1 MTKHVAP
8 KAKTTA
14 TAFAKELQEH
24 LKYTQGVTPEQATTA
39 DVYVA
44 AATAVRRHLMDSWM
58 QTQHDMVNGN
68 TKAVGYLSAEFLM
81 GKQLENAL
89 LNAGLTDQFNKAV
102 TKLGFD
108 PKAVIDAEYEPG
120 LGNGG
125 LGRLAACF
133 IDSLASI
140 GVPAFGYGIQYR
152 YGIFKQ
158 RFDEEGKQVET
169 PDYWLSNEEPWG
181 HIDYGRDQRVNFGGE
196 VVEENGKRVWKPA
209 WSVRAVPVDYMVP
222 GYNSGRV
229 NTLRLWTAKSYDEF
243 DLLTFNKSEYLDAVK
258 PQVAAENIS
267 KILYPEDSTPEGKA
281 LRLEQQYF
289 FVAASIHDA
298 IRVFYPGQDKPDLT
312 TFPSKINFQLNDTH
326 PVIGIP
332 ELMRVLMDEY
342 GYDWNTAWGI
352 TTKTFNY
359 TCHTLLPEALE
370 VWPAKLIG
378 ELLPRH
384 LEIIQGISEQFRNE
398 LRGKGVAEDQVERM
412 RIATDADEN
421 GEGAVVR
428 MAYLATYGGSY
439 VNGVAELH
447 SELLKDVTLKD
458 FSSVYP
464 DKFKNVTNGVT
475 PRRFV
480 RLSNPRMSA
489 LITEGL
495 GTDAWQG
502 DLELLEGLKPL
513 ADDPSFVKKFA
524 KVKQEN
530 KLAFV
535 DFAKQKYGFEINPD
549 TMFNT
554 IVKRL
559 HEYKRQSMKILQ
571 VISMYAGIKNG
582 TIDVDKMLPRTVF
595 FGAKSAPG
603 YAMAKLTIQLI
614 NNVARVV
621 NNDPACKGK
630 LAVFFPENYN
640 IELAMNLI
648 PATDLDEQISQAGK
662 EASGT
667 GNMKF
672 ALNGALTVGTLDG
685 ANVEIRE
692 RVGAENFFLFGM
704 TVDEVDKLYAE
715 GYDHGGSRKYYES
728 DPRLKTA
735 VDMVADGTFSN
746 GDKSVYEPL
755 VNDWLTHDYFMAM
768 ADFSSYMDIQA
779 QIEETYRDPMKWA
792 RMAVLNVANSGYFS
806 SDRSI
811 EDYLDRIWHTGALPA
826 HVAE

>member
-1 MTKHVAP
+1 
-8 KAKTTA
+8 
-14 TAFAKELQEH
+14 
-24 LKYTQGVTPEQATTA
+24 
-39 DVYVA
+39 
-44 AATAVRRHLMDSWM
+44 
-58 QTQHDMVNGN
+58 
-68 TKAVGYLSAEFLM
+68 
-81 GKQLENAL
+81 
-89 LNAGLTDQFNKAV
+89 
-102 TKLGFD
+102 
-108 PKAVIDAEYEPG
+108 
-120 LGNGG
+120 
-125 LGRLAACF
+125 
-133 IDSLASI
+133 
-140 GVPAFGYGIQYR
+140 
-152 YGIFKQ
+152 
-158 RFDEEGKQVET
+158 
-169 PDYWLSNEEPWG
+169 
-181 HIDYGRDQRVNFGGE
+181 
-196 VVEENGKRVWKPA
+196 
-209 WSVRAVPVDYMVP
+209 
-222 GYNSGRV
+222 
-229 NTLRLWTAKSYDEF
+229 
-243 DLLTFNKSEYLDAVK
+243 
-258 PQVAAENIS
+258 
-267 KILYPEDSTPEGKA
+267 
-281 LRLEQQYF
+281 
-289 FVAASIHDA
+289 
-298 IRVFYPGQDKPDLT
+298 
-312 TFPSKINFQLNDTH
+312 
-326 PVIGIP
+326 
-332 ELMRVLMDEY
+332 
-342 GYDWNTAWGI
+342 
-352 TTKTFNY
+352 
-359 TCHTLLPEALE
+359 
-370 VWPAKLIG
+370 
-378 ELLPRH
+378 
-384 LEIIQGISEQFRNE
+384 
-398 LRGKGVAEDQVERM
+398 
-412 RIATDADEN
+412 
-421 GEGAVVR
+421 
-428 MAYLATYGGSY
+428 
-439 VNGVAELH
+439 
-447 SELLKDVTLKD
+447 
-458 FSSVYP
+458 
-464 DKFKNVTNGVT
+464 
-475 PRRFV
+475 
-480 RLSNPRMSA
+480 LSNPRMSA

-513 ADDPSFVKKFA
+513 ADDPVFVKKFA
-524 KVKQEN
+524 EVKKQN

-535 DFAKQKYGFEINPD
+535 DFAKHKYGFEINPD

-571 VISMYAGIKNG
+571 VISTYAGIKNG

-704 TVDEVDKLYAE
+704 TVDEVEKLYAE
-715 GYDHGGSRKYYES
+715 GYDHGDSRKYYES

-746 GDKSVYEPL
+746 GDKSAYEPL

-811 EDYLDRIWHTGALPA
+811 EDYLDRIWHTGALPT
-826 HVAE
+826 AE